1 MSFFDREMEAHEQKT
16 SWGQR
21 TEPIITNTGSEEE
34 REHDGGKAIVLRF
47 RPWFCLWIV
56 TLYELLPRWTLHFLL
71 SAKKEAGLDKVE
83 VFHKL

>member
-21 TEPIITNTGSEEE
+21 TESIITNTGSEEE
-34 REHDGGKAIVLRF
+34 REHDGGKTIVLRV

-56 TLYELLPRWTLHFLL
+56 TLYEGGTSSLDPPL
-71 SAKKEAGLDKVE
+71 SPLCKEIDWAR
-83 VFHKL
+83 